1 VIQIFGTKK
10 CAETRK
16 AERFF
21 SERGVPIQMIDL
33 AKKGPSPGEL
43 RAVAARVGGVS
54 CLIDRKSKRFI
65 NRGLGTAYLT
75 DPDIE
80 RLLLEDPLLMV
91 TPIVRDGAQATLGVD
106 VSAWEIWLEK
116 KTRTPP

>member
-1 VIQIFGTKK
+1 MFRIILYGTKK

-21 SERGVPIQMIDL
+21 RERQVPIQAIDL

-43 RAVAARVGGVS
+43 KGIAARVGGLAG
-54 CLIDRKSKRFI
+54 LIDREGKRFSKR
-65 NRGLGTAYLT
+65 GLAAAYLT

-80 RLLLEDPLLMV
+80 RLLLEDPLLMK
-91 TPIVRDGAQATLGVD
+91 TPAVRNGALATLGP
-106 VSAWEIWLEK
+106 AEATWREWLQK
-116 KTRTPP
+116 FR